1 MIKRQYILILLLVPS
16 INIIASNILHYIE
29 YALVPNTST
38 NWCIQFMFAMV
49 YLIFDI
55 LHLSFSFVL
64 PLILCKC
71 KKEFSVQSGLIVT
84 TAVLAANI
92 IMVVSKVI
100 QADLNYFP
108 HYLDLPVGISML
120 GVILTSLILIIKKP
134 YSCEDYKV
142 DD

>member
-71 KKEFSVQSGLIVT
+71 KRVFSSEW
-84 TAVLAANI
+84 
-92 IMVVSKVI
+92 
-100 QADLNYFP
+100 LNCNHCCFSSEYYYGGFKS
-108 HYLDLPVGISML
+108 DTGRS
-120 GVILTSLILIIKKP
+120 
-134 YSCEDYKV
+134 
-142 DD
+142 